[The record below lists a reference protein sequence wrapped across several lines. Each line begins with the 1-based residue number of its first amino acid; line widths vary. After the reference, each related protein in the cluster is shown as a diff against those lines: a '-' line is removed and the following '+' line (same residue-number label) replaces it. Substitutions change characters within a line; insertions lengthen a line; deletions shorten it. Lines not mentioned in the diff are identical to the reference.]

1 MRNDVVTECSRHN
14 VDGMADDLLAD
25 RRPVGDR
32 PSVVIVGGGFGGLE
46 AAKRLASAD
55 VDITLIDRH
64 NHHLFQ
70 PLLYQVATAGLNP
83 ADIAHPIRSI
93 LRDQDNVEVV
103 LEEVIDIDPVERSVT
118 LRNGRRMAFDY
129 LVLAAGAR
137 HAYFGN
143 DEWEQFAPGL
153 KSIEDAIEIRGR
165 VLGAFELA
173 EQATRP
179 EVRHAA
185 MTFVVVGAGASGVE
199 LAGAVAEIAR
209 HTLARDFHHID
220 TTETTVLL
228 VEGGER
234 VLPEFDETLSER
246 AREELEGLGV
256 TVMTDTMVVDIDA
269 HGVDVRAADSTSRID
284 TFTVLWAAGVA
295 ASRLGAILADQLDI
309 EVDRSGR
316 IPVDASLAVSNVD
329 DIFAIGDMAAV
340 TSDDKPVPG
349 VAPAAIQGAQ
359 HVAKVIRADLARQ
372 ARPAFR
378 YFDKG
383 SLATIGRSAAV
394 AEFGPVKFSG
404 FLAWV
409 LWWAVHILL
418 LIGFRSRAIVMFSWG
433 WSWLTF
439 RRGARLITSRWRPG
453 AGLDPPP
460 GPRGASR
467 HSSS

>member
-1 MRNDVVTECSRHN
+1 MAGH
-14 VDGMADDLLAD
+14 DGNQM
-25 RRPVGDR
+25 R

-46 AAKRLASAD
+46 AAKHLATVD

-93 LRDQDNVEVV
+93 LRSQDNVEVV
-103 LEEVIDIDPVERSVT
+103 LEEVVDIDPTDRVVH
-118 LRNGRRMAFDY
+118 LRNHRLVRFDY

-153 KSIEDAIEIRGR
+153 KSIEDAIEIRRR

-173 EQATRP
+173 EQATTP

-185 MTFVVVGAGASGVE
+185 MTFVVVGAGPSGVE

-220 TTETTVLL
+220 TTETRVLL
-228 VEGGER
+228 VEGGPR
-234 VLPEFDETLSER
+234 VLPAFDTSLSEH
-246 AREELEGLGV
+246 ARTELEGLGV

-269 HGVDVRAADSTSRID
+269 HGVEIAVEDTSSRVD

-295 ASRLGAILADQLDI
+295 ASPLGAMLAAKVGV

-316 IPVDASLAVSNVD
+316 IPVDDALAVDNIDGV
-329 DIFAIGDMAAV
+329 FAIGDMAAV
-340 TSDDKPVPG
+340 VSDNKPVPG
-349 VAPAAIQGAQ
+349 VAPAAIQGAR
-359 HVAKVIRADLARQ
+359 HVAKAIEADLASQ
-372 ARPAFR
+372 PRPAFR
-378 YFDKG
+378 YLDKG

-394 AEFGPVKFSG
+394 AEFGPIKFSG
-404 FLAWV
+404 FFAWV

-418 LIGFRSRAIVMFSWG
+418 LIGFRSRALVMFSWG

-460 GPRGASR
+460 GPKGASR
-467 HSSS
+467 HRSV